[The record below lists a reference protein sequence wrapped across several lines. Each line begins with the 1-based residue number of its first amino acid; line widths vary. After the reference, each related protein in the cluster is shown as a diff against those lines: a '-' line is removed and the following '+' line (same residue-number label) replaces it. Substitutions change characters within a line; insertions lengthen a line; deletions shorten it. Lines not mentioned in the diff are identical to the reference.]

1 MSEACEITILMSCLD
16 DEAETLA
23 SSISRQLIVL
33 GLRIIYST
41 FSSTFSRSGL
51 SSRLKRD
58 RSAQAA

>member
-1 MSEACEITILMSCLD
+1 LMSCLD

-41 FSSTFSRSGL
+41 FSSTFSKSGL